1 MNWEGI
7 TVEVQTDF
15 FPTLN
20 NLSVLRVA
28 CVFKRQKGHDKKNN
42 MIRASFKIQFM
53 VSQTQEKTS
62 LQIHRN
68 DLTDLKFSIIDF
80 RKQRC

>member
-42 MIRASFKIQFM
+42 MIELHLKY
-53 VSQTQEKTS
+53 S
-62 LQIHRN
+62 LWYQKH
-68 DLTDLKFSIIDF
+68 KKKPHF
-80 RKQRC
+80 RYTEMI